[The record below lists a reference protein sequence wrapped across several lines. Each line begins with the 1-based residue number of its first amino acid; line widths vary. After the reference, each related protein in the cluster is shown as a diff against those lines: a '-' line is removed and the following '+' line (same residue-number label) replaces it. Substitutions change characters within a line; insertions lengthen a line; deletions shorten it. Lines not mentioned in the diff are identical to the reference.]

1 MKKLFISCPMKDRTE
16 EAIKDSMNRMHK
28 IAELTFGEELEVIDS
43 YIPGNAPTDKNK
55 AMWYL
60 GNSIQMMADADYF
73 IGVSEFGHTGCDIEM
88 LVASRYGMPM
98 AGVSTRH
105 LMPDIE
111 IPVGSAL
118 SLEFGGFGGFNR
130 CT

>member
-28 IAELTFGEELEVIDS
+28 IAEIIFGEELEAIDS
-43 YIPGNAPTDKNK
+43 YIPDNDPTDNNK

-60 GNSIQMMADADYF
+60 GKSIQMMADADYF
-73 IGVSEFGHTGCDIEM
+73 IGVSEFSHTGCDIEKH
-88 LVASRYGMPM
+88 AANGYGIPM
-98 AGVSTRH
+98 ASVSMRH

-111 IPVGSAL
+111 DAL
-118 SLEFGGFGGFNR
+118 SLGFGVIGL
-130 CT
+130 

>member
-28 IAELTFGEELEVIDS
+28 IAEIIFGEELEVIDS
-43 YIPGNAPTDKNK
+43 YIPGEAPEDNNR

-60 GNSIQMMADADYF
+60 GKSVQMMAEADYF
-73 IGVSEFGHTGCDIEM
+73 VGVSEFGYAGCDIEM
-88 LVASRYGMPM
+88 LVASRYGIPM
-98 AGVSTRH
+98 ASVSMRH

-111 IPVGSAL
+111 VPIGSAL
-118 SLEFGGFGGFNR
+118 SLGFGGFGGFNR